1 MSTIIKGST
10 KRGQQMLASHRN
22 SIGTELFDV
31 YGTVSKAKYVAM
43 KNCKKWC
50 DEAHG
55 QNFRITGKSCHQFTV
70 AWECDYE
77 YVDPKTGEVT
87 IEPATVIETKD
98 NEYVVI
104 HNK

>member
-10 KRGQQMLASHRN
+10 KRGQQMLDCHRTN
-22 SIGTELFDV
+22 LGDDLFDV
-31 YGTVSKAKYVAM
+31 YGTVSKAKNVAM
-43 KNCKKWC
+43 KNCKRWC
-50 DEAHG
+50 DEMQG
-55 QNFRITGKSCHQFTV
+55 RNFRITGKSCHQFTV

-87 IEPATVIETKD
+87 FEPATVIKTKD